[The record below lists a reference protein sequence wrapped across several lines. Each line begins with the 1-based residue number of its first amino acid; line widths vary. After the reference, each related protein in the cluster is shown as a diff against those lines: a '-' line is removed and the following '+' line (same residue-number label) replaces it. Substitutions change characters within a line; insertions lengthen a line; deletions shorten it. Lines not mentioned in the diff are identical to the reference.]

1 MASISSDI
9 SHVSTR
15 SEPVFSSTEIVARAA
30 TPTPQTSVTPGPL
43 PPQPERKPPLPQK
56 PAPAPPQTEQAAFE
70 HLAFYGLAGKI
81 VRTLAPHTEA
91 QPEAIL
97 LQLLATFGNIIGAGL
112 HCMVG
117 PTRHSLNLFPQ
128 PLKSCPD
135 TKQSSPERPENAN
148 LDKTGCR

>member
-56 PAPAPPQTEQAAFE
+56 PAPAPPQTEQAV
-70 HLAFYGLAGKI
+70 AGD
-81 VRTLAPHTEA
+81 
-91 QPEAIL
+91 
-97 LQLLATFGNIIGAGL
+97 QLLHWYL
-112 HCMVG
+112 RRWLMVREVCCG
-117 PTRHSLNLFPQ
+117 CLGFQVLFVLP
-128 PLKSCPD
+128 K
-135 TKQSSPERPENAN
+135 
-148 LDKTGCR
+148 